1 MTLLVPTMSAN
12 SPASFSRA
20 EIPPMAD
27 MNTTPLIDVMLVLLI
42 MFIITI
48 PPQTDAVKIDVP
60 TGPTPVVKSISN
72 ELALTAGGQAMWN
85 GQAIDDRT
93 LRATLERSVAMDPA
107 PELHFR
113 PDAAT
118 NYGRVDVHAV
128 IGAGR
133 LAVDED
139 AKAHRLARSAAEHE
153 VEVASLEA
161 EGNLPVRLRQQR
173 PLWLDRPA
181 SAQGP
186 FVELE

>member
-85 GQAIDDRT
+85 GSPVDDRM
-93 LRATLERSVAMDPA
+93 LRATLHRSVAMDPA

-113 PDAAT
+113 PDAAVICR
-118 NYGRVDVHAV
+118 RVDQV
-128 IGAGR
+128 
-133 LAVDED
+133 LAMT
-139 AKAHRLARSAAEHE
+139 AQAE
-153 VEVASLEA
+153 VTKLGFV
-161 EGNLPVRLRQQR
+161 GNQQYG
-173 PLWLDRPA
+173 D
-181 SAQGP
+181 S
-186 FVELE
+186 F